1 MLNRWIHQSPID
13 GSTNQLEEYIKGRDY
28 TGALALLEFNRKVGE
43 DDELHTLLWIG
54 YCAFHLGQ
62 YQKAF
67 DRYQEVVNHH
77 IDAAPTEVR
86 K

>member
-1 MLNRWIHQSPID
+1 MSR
-13 GSTNQLEEYIKGRDY
+13 STAAGGKPLPRAGRGKAKEASANKLEEYIKTRDY

-43 DDELHTLLWIG
+43 DDELHTLLRIG

-67 DRYQEVVNHH
+67 DRYQEVSN
-77 IDAAPTEVR
+77 
-86 K
+86 